1 MSRRAKQFWGQSLN
15 FFWQQPKIEKN
26 SLRIF
31 TELQKMEL
39 FPSSE
44 TKCQKTN
51 HWVGWVGAKQFS
63 IESKFQIY

>member
-1 MSRRAKQFWGQSLN
+1 LK
-15 FFWQQPKIEKN
+15 KIVSE
-26 SLRIF
+26 IF

-63 IESKFQIY
+63 IESKFQIQIY